1 MERHIATWTVE
12 EKPDAAA
19 EVGELIID
27 GNSIEFYS
35 RNCKEVFPCAF
46 VGYDGE
52 HKYKVFTR
60 GQWRPGKYRTLDN
73 SAAYAVTCVL
83 QQNCDFPQGMA
94 IDGIQE
100 GSFIIPELTDWLE
113 LQTVQ
118 CGVTEAGELLA
129 EEIKHSPI
137 VLNAN
142 NPHIEIQFESESFTK
157 YLDKN
162 DRTTFILKN
171 QPRLF
176 IVYSKACN
184 VNRVFADVRAI
195 MQFFGLM
202 IGHVSD
208 VEDLRLVLENQRCRS
223 WLYINQDYSYNLK
236 TMRTMDQKRTTFDEV
251 KCQVQGYFERWYTF
265 YQDETF
271 GFIRRMYFS
280 ANDRKDMFVEDI
292 LVQYIRILEGYDL
305 RVSKDEETSQEVRKA
320 INQVEKEVKRLI
332 FSEDG
337 KALLT
342 AALEKVVPDWKYNAS
357 HAGMIA
363 SWIASGYLGRKSLDD
378 RIKALDDQYL
388 NIISLN
394 ARNVLSHARRHPLAV
409 EASDEEAIRIFI
421 HKIVATRN
429 YFSHY
434 KTEPTDVLE
443 IIQMDDTLNVLKA
456 LIIMIWF
463 SQMGVDKETIRKIMV
478 RDSELRFQTMCL
490 EEKVAEQKSK
500 TRTMVW
506 PN

>member
-1 MERHIATWTVE
+1 MERHIATWTVDG
-12 EKPDAAA
+12 KPDVSA

-60 GQWRPGKYRTLDN
+60 GQWRTGKYRTIDN
-73 SAAYAVTCVL
+73 AAAYAVTCVL
-83 QQNCDFPQGMA
+83 QQNCDFQQGMI

-100 GSFIIPELTDWLE
+100 ASFIIPELVDWLE
-113 LQTVQ
+113 VPTVQ
-118 CGVTEAGELLA
+118 YSATETGELFA
-129 EEIKHSPI
+129 EEINPPPI
-137 VLNAN
+137 ILHDN

-162 DRTTFILKN
+162 DITTFILKN

-176 IVYSKACN
+176 IIYSESCD
-184 VNRVFADVRAI
+184 VNRVLADVRAV

-208 VEDLRLVLENQRCRS
+208 VEDLRLVKENQKCRG
-223 WLYINQDYSYNLK
+223 WLYINRDYSYNL
-236 TMRTMDQKRTTFDEV
+236 RTMGMTDQKRTTFGGMNY
-251 KCQVQGYFERWYTF
+251 QVQEFFERWYAF
-265 YQDETF
+265 YHDETF
-271 GFIRRMYFS
+271 SFIRRMYFS
-280 ANDRKDMFVEDI
+280 ANNRKDMFLEDI

-305 RVSKDEETSQEVRKA
+305 RVSKDEGTSQEVRKA
-320 INQVEKEVKRLI
+320 INQVEKEIKKLI

-337 KALLT
+337 KALFT
-342 AALEKVVPDWKYNAS
+342 SALEKVVPDWKYNAS

-363 SWIASGYLGRKSLDD
+363 SWIASGYLGRKSLND
-378 RIKALDDQYL
+378 RIKSLDDRYL

-394 ARNVLSHARRHPLAV
+394 ARNVLSHARKHPLA
-409 EASDEEAIRIFI
+409 EEISNEETIRIFI

-434 KTEPTDVLE
+434 KAEPTDVLE
-443 IIQMDDTLNVLKA
+443 SNQMYDTLNVLKA

-463 SQMGVDKETIRKIMV
+463 SQMGMEQEMIRQIMI

-490 EEKVAEQKSK
+490 QEKPVEQ
-500 TRTMVW
+500 
-506 PN
+506 

>member
-1 MERHIATWTVE
+1 MERHIATWTVDG
-12 EKPDAAA
+12 KPDVSA

-60 GQWRPGKYRTLDN
+60 GQWRTGKYRTIDN
-73 SAAYAVTCVL
+73 AAAYAVTCVL
-83 QQNCDFPQGMA
+83 QQNCDFQQGMI

-100 GSFIIPELTDWLE
+100 ASFIIPELVDWLE
-113 LQTVQ
+113 VPTVQ
-118 CGVTEAGELLA
+118 YSATETGELFA
-129 EEIKHSPI
+129 EEINPPPI
-137 VLNAN
+137 ILHDN

-162 DRTTFILKN
+162 DITTFILKN

-176 IVYSKACN
+176 IIYSESCD
-184 VNRVFADVRAI
+184 VNRVLADVRAV

-208 VEDLRLVLENQRCRS
+208 VEDLRLVKENQKCRG
-223 WLYINQDYSYNLK
+223 WLYINRDYSYNL
-236 TMRTMDQKRTTFDEV
+236 RTMGMTDQKRTTFGGMNY
-251 KCQVQGYFERWYTF
+251 QVQEFFERWYAF
-265 YQDETF
+265 YHDETF
-271 GFIRRMYFS
+271 SFIRRMYFS
-280 ANDRKDMFVEDI
+280 ANNRKDMFLEDI

-305 RVSKDEETSQEVRKA
+305 RVSKDEGTSQEVRKA
-320 INQVEKEVKRLI
+320 INQVEKEIKKLI

-337 KALLT
+337 KALFT
-342 AALEKVVPDWKYNAS
+342 SALEKVVPDWKYNAS

-363 SWIASGYLGRKSLDD
+363 SWIASGYLGRKSLND
-378 RIKALDDQYL
+378 RIKSLDDRYL

-394 ARNVLSHARRHPLAV
+394 ARNVLSHARKHPLA
-409 EASDEEAIRIFI
+409 EEISNEEATRIFI

-434 KTEPTDVLE
+434 KAEPTDVLE
-443 IIQMDDTLNVLKA
+443 SNQMYDTLNVLKA

-463 SQMGVDKETIRKIMV
+463 SQMGMEQEMIRQIMI

-490 EEKVAEQKSK
+490 QEKPVEQ
-500 TRTMVW
+500 
-506 PN
+506 

>member
-1 MERHIATWTVE
+1 MEVTMERHIATWTVDG
-12 EKPDAAA
+12 KPDVSA

-60 GQWRPGKYRTLDN
+60 GQWRTGKYRTIDN
-73 SAAYAVTCVL
+73 AAAYAVTCVL
-83 QQNCDFPQGMA
+83 QQNCDFQQGMI

-100 GSFIIPELTDWLE
+100 ASFIIPELVDWLE
-113 LQTVQ
+113 VPTVQ
-118 CGVTEAGELLA
+118 YSATETGELFA
-129 EEIKHSPI
+129 EEINPPPI
-137 VLNAN
+137 ILHDN

-162 DRTTFILKN
+162 DITTFILKN

-176 IVYSKACN
+176 IIYSESCD
-184 VNRVFADVRAI
+184 VNRVLADVRAV

-208 VEDLRLVLENQRCRS
+208 VEDLRLVKENQKCRG
-223 WLYINQDYSYNLK
+223 WLYINRDYSYNL
-236 TMRTMDQKRTTFDEV
+236 RTMGMTDQKRTTFGGMNY
-251 KCQVQGYFERWYTF
+251 QVQEFFERWYAF
-265 YQDETF
+265 YHDETF
-271 GFIRRMYFS
+271 SFIRRMYFS
-280 ANDRKDMFVEDI
+280 ANNRKDMFLEDI

-305 RVSKDEETSQEVRKA
+305 RVSKDEGTSQEVRKA
-320 INQVEKEVKRLI
+320 INQVEKEIKKLI

-337 KALLT
+337 KALFT
-342 AALEKVVPDWKYNAS
+342 SALEKVVPDWKYNAS

-363 SWIASGYLGRKSLDD
+363 SWIASGYLGRKSLND
-378 RIKALDDQYL
+378 RIKSLDDRYL

-394 ARNVLSHARRHPLAV
+394 ARNVLSHARKHPLA
-409 EASDEEAIRIFI
+409 EEISNEETIRIFI

-434 KTEPTDVLE
+434 KAEPTDVLE
-443 IIQMDDTLNVLKA
+443 SNQMYDTLNVLKA

-463 SQMGVDKETIRKIMV
+463 SQMGMEQEMIRQIMI

-490 EEKVAEQKSK
+490 QEKPVEQ
-500 TRTMVW
+500 
-506 PN
+506 

>member
-1 MERHIATWTVE
+1 MERHIAIWTVDG
-12 EKPDAAA
+12 KPDVAA

-60 GQWRPGKYRTLDN
+60 GQWRTGKYRTIDN
-73 SAAYAVTCVL
+73 AAAYAVTCVL
-83 QQNCDFPQGMA
+83 QQNCDFPQGMT

-100 GSFIIPELTDWLE
+100 ASFIAPELVDWLE
-113 LQTVQ
+113 VKTVQ
-118 CGVTEAGELLA
+118 YDATKTGELIA
-129 EEIKHSPI
+129 EEIKYPPI
-137 VLNAN
+137 ILHDN

-162 DRTTFILKN
+162 DITTFILKN

-176 IVYSKACN
+176 ITYSETCD
-184 VNRVFADVRAI
+184 VNRVLADVRAV

-208 VEDLRLVLENQRCRS
+208 VEDLRLVRKSQGCRS
-223 WLYINQDYSYNLK
+223 WLYVNQDYSYNL
-236 TMRTMDQKRTTFDEV
+236 RTMGMTDQKRTTFAGMDYQIQ
-251 KCQVQGYFERWYTF
+251 KYFERWYTF
-265 YQDETF
+265 YYDETF
-271 GFIRRMYFS
+271 SFIRRMYFS
-280 ANDRKDMFVEDI
+280 ANNRKDIFLEDV

-305 RVSKDEETSQEVRKA
+305 RVSRDEGTSQEVRKV
-320 INQVEKEVKRLI
+320 INQVEKEIKKLI

-337 KALLT
+337 KALFT
-342 AALEKVVPDWKYNAS
+342 SALEKVVPDWKYNAS

-378 RIKALDDQYL
+378 RIKSLDDRYL

-394 ARNVLSHARRHPLAV
+394 ARNVLSHARKHPLA
-409 EASDEEAIRIFI
+409 EEINDEEAIRIFI

-434 KTEPTDVLE
+434 KTEPTDVFE
-443 IIQMDDTLNVLKA
+443 VNQMCDTLNILKA

-463 SQMGVDKETIRKIMV
+463 SQMGMEQEMIRQIMI

-490 EEKVAEQKSK
+490 QEKPVEQ
-500 TRTMVW
+500 
-506 PN
+506 

>member
-1 MERHIATWTVE
+1 MERHIATWTVDG
-12 EKPDAAA
+12 KPDVSA

-60 GQWRPGKYRTLDN
+60 GQWRTGKYRTIDN
-73 SAAYAVTCVL
+73 AAAYAVTCVL
-83 QQNCDFPQGMA
+83 QQNCDFQQGMI

-100 GSFIIPELTDWLE
+100 ASFIIPELVDWLE
-113 LQTVQ
+113 VPTVQ
-118 CGVTEAGELLA
+118 YSATETGELFA
-129 EEIKHSPI
+129 EEINPPPI
-137 VLNAN
+137 ILYDN

-162 DRTTFILKN
+162 DITTFILKN

-176 IVYSKACN
+176 IIYSESCD
-184 VNRVFADVRAI
+184 VNRVLADVRAV

-208 VEDLRLVLENQRCRS
+208 VEDLRLVKENQRCRG
-223 WLYINQDYSYNLK
+223 WLYINRDYSYNL
-236 TMRTMDQKRTTFDEV
+236 RTMGMTDQKRTTFGGMNY
-251 KCQVQGYFERWYTF
+251 QVQEFFERWYAF
-265 YQDETF
+265 YHDETF
-271 GFIRRMYFS
+271 SFIRRMYFS
-280 ANDRKDMFVEDI
+280 ANNRKDMFLEDI

-305 RVSKDEETSQEVRKA
+305 RVSKDEGTSQEVRKA
-320 INQVEKEVKRLI
+320 INQVEKEIKKLI

-337 KALLT
+337 KALFT
-342 AALEKVVPDWKYNAS
+342 SALEKVVPDWKYNAS

-378 RIKALDDQYL
+378 RIKSLDDRYL

-394 ARNVLSHARRHPLAV
+394 ARNVLSHARKHPLA
-409 EASDEEAIRIFI
+409 EEISNEEAIRIFI
-421 HKIVATRN
+421 LKIVATRN

-443 IIQMDDTLNVLKA
+443 SDQMYDTLNVLKA

-463 SQMGVDKETIRKIMV
+463 SQMGMEREMIRQIMI

-490 EEKVAEQKSK
+490 QEKPVEQ
-500 TRTMVW
+500 
-506 PN
+506 

>member
-1 MERHIATWTVE
+1 MERHIAIWTVDG
-12 EKPDAAA
+12 KPDVAA

-60 GQWRPGKYRTLDN
+60 GQWRTGKYRTIDN
-73 SAAYAVTCVL
+73 AAAYAVTCVL
-83 QQNCDFPQGMA
+83 QQNCDFPQGMT

-100 GSFIIPELTDWLE
+100 ASFIAPELVDWLE
-113 LQTVQ
+113 VKTVQ
-118 CGVTEAGELLA
+118 YDATKTGELIA
-129 EEIKHSPI
+129 EEIKYPPI
-137 VLNAN
+137 ILHDN

-162 DRTTFILKN
+162 DITTFILKN

-176 IVYSKACN
+176 ITYSETCD
-184 VNRVFADVRAI
+184 VNRVLADVRAV

-208 VEDLRLVLENQRCRS
+208 VEDLRLARKSQGCRS
-223 WLYINQDYSYNLK
+223 WLYVNQDYSYNL
-236 TMRTMDQKRTTFDEV
+236 RTMGMTDQKRTTFAGMDYQIQ
-251 KCQVQGYFERWYTF
+251 KYFERWYTF
-265 YQDETF
+265 YYDETF
-271 GFIRRMYFS
+271 SFIRRMYFS
-280 ANDRKDMFVEDI
+280 ANNRKDIFLEDV

-305 RVSKDEETSQEVRKA
+305 RVSSDEGTSQEVRKA
-320 INQVEKEVKRLI
+320 INQVEKEIKKLI

-337 KALLT
+337 KALFT
-342 AALEKVVPDWKYNAS
+342 SALEKVVPDWKYNAS

-378 RIKALDDQYL
+378 RIKSLDDRYL

-394 ARNVLSHARRHPLAV
+394 ARNVLSHARKHPLA
-409 EASDEEAIRIFI
+409 EEINDEEAIRIFI

-434 KTEPTDVLE
+434 KTEPTDVFE
-443 IIQMDDTLNVLKA
+443 VNQMCDTLNILKA

-463 SQMGVDKETIRKIMV
+463 SQMGMEQEMIRQIMI

-490 EEKVAEQKSK
+490 QEKPVEQ
-500 TRTMVW
+500 
-506 PN
+506 

>member
-1 MERHIATWTVE
+1 MMEVTMERHIATWTVE
-12 EKPDAAA
+12 ENPDAAA

-52 HKYKVFTR
+52 HKYKVLTR

-100 GSFIIPELTDWLE
+100 ASFIISELTDWLE
-113 LQTVQ
+113 LPTVQ
-118 CGVTEAGELLA
+118 CSETKTGEILA
-129 EEIKHSPI
+129 EEIKYPPI
-137 VLNAN
+137 ILHGN

-162 DRTTFILKN
+162 DITTFILKN

-176 IVYSKACN
+176 ITYSETCN
-184 VNRVFADVRAI
+184 VNRVLADVRAV

-208 VEDLRLVLENQRCRS
+208 VEDLRLVRENQECRS
-223 WLYINQDYSYNLK
+223 WLYINQDYSYNL
-236 TMRTMDQKRTTFDEV
+236 RTMGMTDQKRTTFATMDY
-251 KCQVQGYFERWYTF
+251 QVQKYFERWYTF
-265 YQDETF
+265 YYDETF
-271 GFIRRMYFS
+271 SFIRRMYFS
-280 ANDRKDMFVEDI
+280 ANNRKDMFLEDI

-305 RVSKDEETSQEVRKA
+305 RVSEDEGISQEVRKA
-320 INQVEKEVKRLI
+320 ISQVEKEIKNLI

-337 KALLT
+337 KALFT
-342 AALEKVVPDWKYNAS
+342 SALEKVVPDWKYNAP

-363 SWIASGYLGRKSLDD
+363 SWIATGYLGRKSLND
-378 RIKALDDQYL
+378 RIKALDAQYL

-394 ARNVLSHARRHPLAV
+394 ARNVLSHARKHPLAEEV
-409 EASDEEAIRIFI
+409 SNEEATRIFI

-443 IIQMDDTLNVLKA
+443 ANQMYDTLNVLKA

-463 SQMGVDKETIRKIMV
+463 SQMGMDKETIQQIMI
-478 RDSELRFQTMCL
+478 RDSELQFQTMCL
-490 EEKVAEQKSK
+490 QEKPVEQ
-500 TRTMVW
+500 
-506 PN
+506 